1 MKASNITRSIRAET
15 KIAKTLFTMVSVF
28 TISVLPSAMLNLWEF
43 VDPSI
48 DVIAL
53 ENFSPKYD
61 TFKRFRYIAFL
72 VLFYNSLWNFFIYQ
86 RRDRDFRKSL
96 EMLKKRV
103 KSVFRI
109 KDKCGFPHKTKSVQS
124 NILLN
129 SKVAATQFKTAR
141 NVSTVI

>member
-1 MKASNITRSIRAET
+1 MLPN
-15 KIAKTLFTMVSVF
+15 TLS
-28 TISVLPSAMLNLWEF
+28 NLWDL
-43 VDPSI
+43 VNPSI
-48 DVIAL
+48 DITEFV
-53 ENFSPKYD
+53 NFSHSIYYSYKGID
-61 TFKRFRYIAFL
+61 HITFL

-129 SKVAATQFKTAR
+129 SKVAATQCKTAR

>member
-96 EMLKKRV
+96 KILKKRV
-103 KSVFRI
+103 QSIFRF
-109 KDKCGFPHKTKSVQS
+109 KGNRGLPHKTKSLQS
-124 NILLN
+124 NVLLN
-129 SKVAATQFKTAR
+129 NKVAAIEFKTAR
-141 NVSTVI
+141 NVSTVV